1 MPCSMSLPPKII
13 KSYPPDVTVTVGSSD
28 AEQQFKCY
36 KVILCH
42 ASDYFDVMFS
52 NDFMENST
60 SHVTFPDKDPNGW
73 TLFWNYILPGSRDD
87 IDVSNVEHVLPW
99 FHHFDMRNELKK
111 CDTILTKRIIDVFSP
126 PTHDNY
132 TFLRTE
138 VPRLF
143 QLARF
148 YGMEEAEETAQVCM
162 RIRKDVF

>member
-73 TLFWNYILPGSRDD
+73 TLFWNFICLIARTQK
-87 IDVSNVEHVLPW
+87 LQ
-99 FHHFDMRNELKK
+99 
-111 CDTILTKRIIDVFSP
+111 DT
-126 PTHDNY
+126 DN
-132 TFLRTE
+132 
-138 VPRLF
+138 
-143 QLARF
+143 
-148 YGMEEAEETAQVCM
+148 
-162 RIRKDVF
+162 I